1 VSEAVIQRRLARRRL
16 LAWLVGM
23 ALVLVLLAAVFLA
36 WLLRSESGL
45 QFTLDRALSAL
56 PPGALSIES
65 ASGSVSG
72 TIRLQGLRYR
82 DANLQLDIAQ
92 LETRMQLAGLWASRL
107 DMEFLHLDGVRIE
120 RLPGESLPA
129 ESEPWPETLPP
140 LQLPLDIALAAL
152 RVRDI
157 ALHSPQSEPLRF
169 SELRAGALV
178 EQGRIVLRGVQL
190 DGDPGKLRLDGE
202 LDTARRYQHSLRG
215 SWQGPPR
222 EDGIDVPEMR
232 LNTAGDWDA
241 LRLTL
246 EGSAPQQLRIEF
258 DLQQALRAPRWQLSL
273 QSDGFDPGLLSGA
286 GVGPL
291 LDIELRAEGD
301 ANGARLQGR
310 LGRESLIVDI
320 APSELRLSDGRLE
333 LAPLALGLR
342 LGEIE
347 LAGHLSLSQSPM
359 EFDLQA
365 EWRGIALED
374 QPASAVTAG
383 TARLSGNLQ
392 AFQLELDGVVQRDE
406 RSVKLLA
413 RAQGD
418 AQELR
423 FETLRAESESGR
435 LDLDGRIGWTP
446 EPGWQLQGRLTGFDP
461 GDFLIE
467 WSGAIDARI
476 ESSGRQGDAGWTARL
491 QLDELGGTLRGRALQ
506 GSLALD
512 LAPDDSGALQLD
524 LGIGESRVRGA
535 GRIGQRLDLQLALDP
550 LQLADVLPDA
560 GGRIEGRLRVQG
572 PVSLPGVSGSLS
584 GTELRYRDLAIE
596 RFEAELDLPADPQA
610 SGSASVIAR
619 DVLRGTSRLD
629 QIKLSLAGSQREHRI
644 EADATAPDLALHM
657 ALQGGLD
664 TALPAQGWRGRLV
677 DLQLQLADVP
687 TLGLQQ
693 PAALSLDAQGA
704 VLLEQAC
711 VAESETPARLCLAVQ
726 SDLETVAQVSLE
738 KVPLALLE
746 PWLVLEG
753 EQDIRLHGS
762 VDGEGQLRVSAAGEQ
777 QGQLTLR
784 SARGGVERKGRSN
797 GDLLGYRELRVDAR
811 LEADGLQLEL
821 HSDLAAGGRIEADIR
836 ASGLQSDASLSGRA
850 SLRFEALAWIE
861 LLAPELAAVKGR
873 SEATLDLAGTLGDP
887 QLRLLALAENFAA
900 EVPAL
905 GLSLDQGRI
914 GLRSL
919 DAGRLGID
927 ATLRSGPGS
936 LRLDGELQLDTQAEE
951 RLVLRLS
958 GENFEVSNTLE
969 VKARI
974 SPELEGRWSGGRL
987 RITGKLG
994 LPWARID
1001 LERFESSTALSPDV
1015 RVLDPEQ
1022 PEDPAFR
1029 LPLQADVEL
1038 TVGDDVQLKGF
1049 GLDGKLRGALRIS
1062 ERPGRPTSG
1071 RGSLDVTGR
1080 FRGYG
1085 QDLDIVRGS
1094 MSYSASPL
1102 DNPALNVRAQRVIGD
1117 NTVGIQVRGTALRPQ
1132 LNLWSNPGLDQA
1144 ETLSYLVLGR
1154 PLRTASGADGESLS
1168 AASLALGAGGN
1179 LLGKQLG
1186 QRLGVDELGV
1196 SQSAALGGSA
1206 FTVGKYLSPR
1216 LYVSYGIALFGTG
1229 QVLSFKYIIN
1239 RSLDVQIDSGVENRA
1254 SFNYRLER

>member
-1 VSEAVIQRRLARRRL
+1 MRGLAAQRGAARRRL
-16 LAWLVGM
+16 LAWLVGVP
-23 ALVLVLLAAVFLA
+23 LVLVLLAALFFA

-45 QFTLDRALSAL
+45 QFTLQRALSAL
-56 PPGALSIES
+56 PPGAFSIAS
-65 ASGSVSG
+65 SSGSVSD
-72 TIRLQGLRYR
+72 TITLKGLRYR
-82 DANLQLDIAQ
+82 DANLQIDIAQ
-92 LETRMQLAGLWASRL
+92 LETRMLLAGLWTRRL
-107 DMEFLHLDGVRIE
+107 DIEFLHLDGVRIE
-120 RLPGESLPA
+120 RLQAEAPA
-129 ESEPWPETLPP
+129 TEAEPWPETLPA
-140 LQLPLDIALAAL
+140 LQLPVDIALHAL

-169 SELRAGALV
+169 SELLAAGQV
-178 EQGRIVLRGVQL
+178 ERGSILLRDLQL
-190 DGDPGKLRLDGE
+190 SGDPGELRLQGE
-202 LDTARRYQHSLRG
+202 LHTTRRYQHSLRG

-222 EDGIDVPEMR
+222 VDDIQVPE
-232 LNTAGDWDA
+232 LIINAAGDWDA
-241 LRLTL
+241 LKLTV
-246 EGSAPQQLRIEF
+246 EGSAPQELRIEF
-258 DLQQALRAPRWQLSL
+258 DLQQALRAPHWQLNL
-273 QSDGFDPGLLSGA
+273 TTDGFDPGLLSGA

-301 ANGARLQGR
+301 AAGARLQGR
-310 LGRESLIVDI
+310 LGRENLIVDI

-333 LAPLALGLR
+333 LVPLALGLR
-342 LGEIE
+342 QGEIE
-347 LAGHLSLSQSPM
+347 LSGHLGLSQAPM
-359 EFDLQA
+359 DFALQA

-374 QPASAVTAG
+374 HPASAVTSGSAQ
-383 TARLSGNLQ
+383 LSGNLE
-392 AFQLELDGVVQRDE
+392 AFLLQLDGVVQRDD

-418 AQELR
+418 TQELR
-423 FETLRAESESGR
+423 FESLSAESESGR
-435 LDLDGRIGWTP
+435 LELDGRIGWQ
-446 EPGWQLQGRLTGFDP
+446 PGPNWQLQGRLAGFDP
-461 GDFLIE
+461 GDFLVE
-467 WSGAIDARI
+467 WPGAINARI
-476 ESSGRQGDAGWTARL
+476 ETSGQQADAGLTARL
-491 QLDELGGTLRGRALQ
+491 QLDELGGALRGRALQ

-512 LAPDDSGALQLD
+512 LAPDDQGELQLD
-524 LGIGESRVRGA
+524 LGIGDSRVRGA
-535 GRIGQRLDLQLALDP
+535 GRIGQRIDLQLTLDP

-560 GGRIEGRLRVQG
+560 GGRVEARLRLHG
-572 PVSLPGVSGSLS
+572 PLSLPGISGSLTGS
-584 GTELRYRDLAIE
+584 RLRYRDVAIG
-596 RFEAELDLPADPQA
+596 RVEADFDLPADPQA
-610 SGSASVIAR
+610 SGAASVIAT
-619 DVLRGTSRLD
+619 DVLRGSSRVD
-629 QIKLSLAGSQREHRI
+629 QVNLSLAGSQREHRI
-644 EADATAPDLALHM
+644 ELEAQAPDLALQV
-657 ALQGGLD
+657 ALQGGLHTD
-664 TALPAQGWRGRLV
+664 APEQGWRGRLA
-677 DLQLQLADVP
+677 DLQLQLGELPALV
-687 TLGLQQ
+687 LQQ
-693 PAALSLDAQGA
+693 PAALSLGAQGI
-704 VLLEQAC
+704 LLEQAC
-711 VAESETPARLCLAVQ
+711 VSEPETPARLCVALQ
-726 SDLETVAQVSLE
+726 SDVETVAQISLE
-738 KVPLALLE
+738 KVPLGLLE
-746 PWLVLEG
+746 PWLVVEG
-753 EQDIRLHGS
+753 EQDISLHGS
-762 VDGEGQLRVSAAGEQ
+762 VDGEGELRLSATGEQ
-777 QGQLTLR
+777 RGQLSLH
-784 SARGGVERKGRSN
+784 SASGGLLRKGRSD
-797 GDLLGYRELRVDAR
+797 GDLLGYRELRVLAR
-811 LEADGLQLEL
+811 LDDDGLQLDL
-821 HSDLAAGGRIEADIR
+821 QSDLAAGGRVEANIR

-850 SLRFEALAWIE
+850 NLRFEALAWVE

-887 QLRLLALAENFAA
+887 DVRLLVLAENFAA

-914 GLRSL
+914 GVRSI

-927 ATLRSGPGS
+927 ANLRSGPGS
-936 LRLDGELQLDTQAEE
+936 LRLDGEFLLDAQAEE
-951 RLVLRLS
+951 RLVLRLA
-958 GENFEVSNTLE
+958 GENFEVSNTLD

-974 SPELEGRWSGGRL
+974 SPDLEGRLSDGRF

-1001 LERFESSTALSPDV
+1001 LERFESTTALSPDV

-1038 TVGDDVQLKGF
+1038 SVGDDVQLKGF

-1102 DNPALNVRAQRVIGD
+1102 DNPALNVRAQRVVGS
-1117 NTVGIQVRGTALRPQ
+1117 NTVGIQVRGTALRPE
-1132 LNLWSNPGLDQA
+1132 LSLWSDPGMDQA

-1154 PLRTASGADGESLS
+1154 PLRTAGGADGQTLS

-1216 LYVSYGIALFGTG
+1216 LYVSYGVALLGTG
-1229 QVLSFKYIIN
+1229 QVLSFKYIIT

>member
-1 VSEAVIQRRLARRRL
+1 MQRGVARRRL
-16 LAWLVGM
+16 LAWLIGVP
-23 ALVLVLLAAVFLA
+23 LILLLLAALFFG
-36 WLLRSESGL
+36 WLLRSQSGL
-45 QFTLDRALSAL
+45 QFTLNRALSAL

-65 ASGSVSG
+65 ASGSMSG
-72 TIRLQGLRYR
+72 TIHLKGLRYR
-82 DANLQLDIAQ
+82 DAALQVDVAQ
-92 LETRMQLAGLWASRL
+92 LETRIQLAGLWARRL
-107 DMEFLHLDGVRIE
+107 AIEFLHLDGVRIE
-120 RLPGESLPA
+120 RLQQEAPPPA
-129 ESEPWPETLPP
+129 AEPWPDSLPP
-140 LQLPLDIALAAL
+140 LQLPVDVALGAL

-157 ALHSPQSEPLRF
+157 ELHAPQSEPLRF
-169 SELRAGALV
+169 AELVASG
-178 EQGRIVLRGVQL
+178 QL
-190 DGDPGKLRLDGE
+190 DQGSILLPRLLLRGDPGQLRLEGE
-202 LDTARRYQHSLRG
+202 LHTTQRYQHSLRG

-222 EDGIDVPEMR
+222 EDGIEVPQISMR
-232 LNTAGDWDA
+232 AAGDWDA
-241 LRLTL
+241 LRLMID
-246 EGSAPQQLRIEF
+246 GSAPRPLHIEL
-258 DLQQALRAPRWQLSL
+258 DLQQALRAPSWQLSL
-273 QSDGFDPGLLSGA
+273 RTDGFDPGLLSGA

-301 ANGARLQGR
+301 DTGARLQGR

-320 APSELRLSDGRLE
+320 APSELRLGEGRLE
-333 LAPLALGLR
+333 LVPLALRLR
-342 LGEIE
+342 QGEVE
-347 LAGHLSLSQSPM
+347 LAGHLDLSQTPM
-359 EFDLQA
+359 DFELQA
-365 EWRGIALED
+365 EWSGIALED
-374 QPASAVTAG
+374 HPASALTAG
-383 TARLSGNLQ
+383 SAKLRGHLED
-392 AFQLELDGVVQRDE
+392 FRLELDGVVQRDE
-406 RSVKLLA
+406 RSVTLLA

-423 FETLRAESESGR
+423 LESLNAQSASGR
-435 LDLDGRIGWTP
+435 LDLDGRIGWSP
-446 EPGWQLQGRLTGFDP
+446 EPGWQLQGHLTDFDP
-461 GDFLIE
+461 GDFLVE

-476 ESSGRQGDAGWTARL
+476 ESSGRQDDAGLSASLR
-491 QLDELGGTLRGRALQ
+491 LDELGGALRGRALR

-524 LGIGESRVRGA
+524 LGIGESRVRGS
-535 GRIGQRLDLQLALDP
+535 GRIGQRLDLELALDP

-560 GGRIEGRLRVQG
+560 GGRMNGRLRVQG
-572 PVSLPGVSGSLS
+572 PASLPGVRGSLG
-584 GTELRYRDLAIE
+584 GTSLRYRDLAIE
-596 RFEAELDLPADPQA
+596 RLQAEFDLPADPQGSGTA
-610 SGSASVIAR
+610 SIVADEVR
-619 DVLRGTSRLD
+619 RGTSRLN
-629 QIKLSLAGSQREHRI
+629 QISLSLAGSQREHRI
-644 EADATAPDLALHM
+644 EADATAPDLALRL

-664 TALPAQGWRGRLV
+664 RRIPEQGWRGQLA
-677 DLQLQLADVP
+677 DLQLQLGELP
-687 TLGLQQ
+687 TLSLQQ
-693 PAALSLDAQGA
+693 PTSLSLGAQGGL
-704 VLLEQAC
+704 LLEQAC
-711 VAESETPARLCLAVQ
+711 VSEVETPAKFCVAVQ
-726 SDLETVAQVSLE
+726 SDTETVASASLE

-753 EQDIRLHGS
+753 EQDIKLHGS
-762 VDGEGQLRVSAAGEQ
+762 VDGEAELRIAGTGAQ
-777 QGQLTLR
+777 QGQLSLR
-784 SARGGVERKGRSN
+784 SARGGLVREGGRN
-797 GDLLGYRELRVDAR
+797 GDLLGYRELLIDAR
-811 LEADGLQLEL
+811 LDADGLQVEMQ
-821 HSDLAAGGRIEADIR
+821 SDLAAGGRIEADIR

-850 SLRFEALAWIE
+850 NLRFEALAWIE

-873 SEATLDLAGTLGDP
+873 SEATLDLAGTLADP
-887 QLRLLALAENFAA
+887 EIQLLALAENVAA

-914 GLRSL
+914 GVRSL

-927 ATLRSGPGS
+927 ANLHSGPGR
-936 LRLDGELQLDTQAEE
+936 LRLDGELSLDAEAEE
-951 RLVLRLS
+951 RLVLRLT
-958 GENFEVSNTLE
+958 GENFEVSNTLD

-974 SPELEGRWSGGRL
+974 SPELEGRLSDGRF

-1029 LPLQADVEL
+1029 LPVQADVEL
-1038 TVGDDVQLKGF
+1038 SVGDDVQLKGF

-1080 FRGYG
+1080 FSGYG

-1094 MSYSASPL
+1094 MSFSASPL
-1102 DNPALNVRAQRVIGD
+1102 DNPALNVRAQRVID
-1117 NTVGIQVRGTALRPQ
+1117 EITVGIQVRGTALRPE
-1132 LNLWSNPGLDQA
+1132 LTLWSDPGMDQA

-1154 PLRTASGADGESLS
+1154 PLRTAGGDDGESLS

-1216 LYVSYGIALFGTG
+1216 LYVSYGIALLGTG